1 MQFMKFSRT
10 LMLRLVRFS
19 GLLSDTLP
27 HGPKPLE
34 NYKQK
39 IQQREVYKGCS
50 NQNEDI
56 LHTPLFAVVT
66 RDEIHLMTKIV

>member
-1 MQFMKFSRT
+1 
-10 LMLRLVRFS
+10 MLRLVRFS
-19 GLLSDTLP
+19 GLFSDTLP
-27 HGPKPLE
+27 HTVLDPLE

-56 LHTPLFAVVT
+56 LHTPLFAMWQ
-66 RDEIHLMTKIV
+66 EMKLI